1 MIRNLRALSL
11 ALSIALVAA
20 FALAASAHAVGEGRV
35 IGTVTDDQGAPLP
48 GVKVL
53 FTRPGTD
60 YKQEKTSDAKGK
72 FTLLVLDAT
81 QEYLL
86 HLEKEG
92 YQPYEETVKPKPQ
105 DTLRIG
111 YQLGKLAPAA
121 AGPSE
126 EQIKELE
133 GKNQAVA
140 SFNEGVNLLHSNDLK
155 GAAEKF
161 EAATQSDANLA
172 PAFGA
177 LAEVYIELG
186 KNAEALAAADR
197 YLVLEPGNVRGIKAR
212 FDALK
217 ALGDK
222 AKLDESLEA
231 LIAVEKSRETAIR
244 IYNLGA
250 ESSRAGNRDDAIA
263 YLKRTIEV
271 DPTLDQAY
279 TALGQ
284 VYMVKKSYKEAVA
297 ALEPLLARDPQNLE
311 ALTIRFEALKAAGD
325 KEGAKAAEAA
335 MKTAQASQSP
345 ETLYK
350 QGVAQYNSNN
360 LVSAIETL
368 EKAVAADPKHAKAHY
383 MLGLAY
389 SGSDSA
395 KAKDHLQKFLE
406 LAPNDPDAAAAKEML
421 TYMK

>member
-11 ALSIALVAA
+11 ALLAAL
-20 FALAASAHAVGEGRV
+20 ALAAAAHAVGEGRI
-35 IGTVTDDQGAPLP
+35 IGMVTDDQGAPLP
-48 GVKVL
+48 GVKIT
-53 FTRPGTD
+53 FTRKGTD
-60 YKQEKTSDAKGK
+60 IKQEKTSDAKGK
-72 FTLLVLDAT
+72 FTILVLDAT
-81 QEYLL
+81 QEYTI

-92 YQPYEETVKPKPQ
+92 YQPYEEALKPKAE
-105 DTLRIG
+105 DTLRIS

-121 AGPSE
+121 AGPSD
-126 EQIKELE
+126 EQVKELE

-140 SFNEGVNLLHSNDLK
+140 SFNEGVNLLRSNDLA
-155 GAAEKF
+155 GAAVKF
-161 EAATQSDANLA
+161 EAATQSDNTLA
-172 PAFGA
+172 PAYGA
-177 LAEVYIELG
+177 LAEVYAELG

-197 YLVLEPGNVRGIKAR
+197 LLQLEPGSVRGLKVR

-217 ALGDK
+217 ALGEKDK
-222 AKLDESLEA
+222 MNEALEA
-231 LIAVEKSRETAIR
+231 LAAVEKSRDTAIR

-250 ESSRAGNRDDAIA
+250 EASRTGDRDAAIA

-345 ETLYK
+345 EALFK

-360 LVSAIETL
+360 LPGAIETL
-368 EKAVAADPKHAKAHY
+368 ERAVGADPKHAKAHY

-389 SGSDSA
+389 SGSDPA
-395 KAKDHLQKFLE
+395 KAKEHLQKFLE
-406 LAPNDPDAAAAKEML
+406 LAPNDPDAATAREML
-421 TYMK
+421 TYIK

>member
-1 MIRNLRALSL
+1 MIRNLRVPSRALSF
-11 ALSIALVAA
+11 ALLAA

-35 IGTVTDDQGAPLP
+35 IGNVTDDKGAPLA

-60 YKQEKTSDAKGK
+60 YKQEKTTDDKGK

-81 QEYLL
+81 QEYTL
-86 HLEKEG
+86 HLEKDG

-105 DTLRIG
+105 DTLRVS

-126 EQIKELE
+126 AQVKELE

-140 SFNEGVNLLHSNDLK
+140 SFNEGVNLLRSNDLA
-155 GAAEKF
+155 GAAAKF
-161 EAATQSDANLA
+161 EAATQSDASLA

-177 LAEVYIELG
+177 LAEIYAELG

-197 YLVLEPGNVRGIKAR
+197 FLELEPGNVRGLKVR
-212 FDALK
+212 FDAYKAMGDAAKTEEALK
-217 ALGDK
+217 AL
-222 AKLDESLEA
+222 A
-231 LIAVEKSRETAIR
+231 AVDKSRDTAIR
-244 IYNLGA
+244 AYNLGA
-250 ESSRAGNRDDAIA
+250 EASRTGNRDAAIA
-263 YLKRTIEV
+263 YLKQTLEI

-284 VYMVKKSYKEAVA
+284 VYMVKKSYKEAVE
-297 ALEPLLARDPQNLE
+297 ALAPLLARDPANLE
-311 ALTIRFEALKAAGD
+311 ALTIRYEALKAAGD

-345 ETLYK
+345 EALFK

-360 LVSAIETL
+360 LAGAIETL
-368 EKAVAADPKHAKAHY
+368 ERAVSVDPKRAKAHY

-389 SGSDSA
+389 AGSDAA
-395 KAKDHLQKFLE
+395 KSKEHLQKFLE
-406 LAPNDPDAAAAKEML
+406 LAPNDPDAASAKEML
-421 TYMK
+421 GYMK

>member
-11 ALSIALVAA
+11 ALLAA

-35 IGTVTDDQGAPLP
+35 IGTVTDDKGAPLG
-48 GVKVL
+48 GVKVS

-60 YKQEKTSDAKGK
+60 YKQEKTTDDKGK
-72 FTLLVLDAT
+72 FSLLVLDAT
-81 QEYLL
+81 QEYTIRLD
-86 HLEKEG
+86 KEG
-92 YQPYEETVKPKPQ
+92 YQSYEEVLKPKAQ
-105 DTLRIG
+105 DTMRIS
-111 YQLGKLAPAA
+111 YQLGKLVPVA
-121 AGPSE
+121 AGPSSE
-126 EQIKELE
+126 EVKELE
-133 GKNQAVA
+133 GKNQAVTD
-140 SFNEGVNLLHSNDLK
+140 FNEGVNLLRSNDLK
-155 GAAEKF
+155 SAAAKF
-161 EAATQSDANLA
+161 EAATQGDPKLA
-172 PAFGA
+172 PAYGA
-177 LAEVYIELG
+177 LADIYAELG

-197 YLVLEPGNVRGIKAR
+197 FLELEPGNVRGLRVR

-217 ALGDK
+217 AMGDK
-222 AKLDESLEA
+222 AKTDQALDA
-231 LIAVEKSRETAIR
+231 LAAVDKSRETAVR

-250 ESSRAGNRDDAIA
+250 ESSRSGDRDGAIA
-263 YLKRTIEV
+263 YLKKAIEV

-279 TALGQ
+279 SALGQ

-297 ALEPLLARDPQNLE
+297 SLEPLLARDPQNLE

-368 EKAVAADPKHAKAHY
+368 ERAVSVDPKHAKAHY

-389 SGSDSA
+389 AGSDTA

>member
-11 ALSIALVAA
+11 ALLAA
-20 FALAASAHAVGEGRV
+20 FALAASAHAVGEGRI
-35 IGTVTDDQGAPLP
+35 IGTVTDDQGAPLA
-48 GVKVL
+48 GVKVT

-72 FTLLVLDAT
+72 FTILVLDAT
-81 QEYLL
+81 QEYTIRLD
-86 HLEKEG
+86 KEG
-92 YQPYEETVKPKPQ
+92 YQPYEEVLKPKAQ
-105 DTLRIG
+105 DTLRIA
-111 YQLGKLAPAA
+111 YQLGKLAPA
-121 AGPSE
+121 GPSD
-126 EQIKELE
+126 EQIKEME
-133 GKNQAVA
+133 GKNQAIA
-140 SFNEGVNLLHSNDLK
+140 AFNEGVNLLRSNDLN
-155 GAAEKF
+155 GAATKF
-161 EAATQSDANLA
+161 EAATQADANLA
-172 PAFGA
+172 PAYGA
-177 LAEVYIELG
+177 LAEIYVELG

-197 YLVLEPGNVRGIKAR
+197 YLELEPGNLRGLKVR
-212 FDALK
+212 FDANK

-222 AKLDESLEA
+222 AKTDQALEA
-231 LIAVEKSRETAIR
+231 LIAADRSRETAVR

-250 ESSRAGNRDDAIA
+250 ESSRAGNRDDAVA
-263 YLKRTIEV
+263 YLKRAIEV

-284 VYMVKKSYKEAVA
+284 VYMVKKSYKDAVA

-345 ETLYK
+345 EALFK

-360 LVSAIETL
+360 LPSAIETL
-368 EKAVAADPKHAKAHY
+368 ERAVAADPKHAKSHY

-389 SGSDSA
+389 AGSDAA
-395 KAKDHLQKFLE
+395 KAKEHLQKFLE

-421 TYMK
+421 GYMK

>member
-1 MIRNLRALSL
+1 MIRNLRVPSRALSL
-11 ALSIALVAA
+11 ALLAA
-20 FALAASAHAVGEGRV
+20 FALAASAHAVGEGRI
-35 IGTVTDDQGAPLP
+35 IGTVTDDQSAPLP
-48 GVKVL
+48 GVKVT

-81 QEYLL
+81 QEYTIR
-86 HLEKEG
+86 LEKEG
-92 YQPYEETVKPKPQ
+92 YQPYEEVLKPKPQ
-105 DTLRIG
+105 DTLRIS
-111 YQLGKLAPAA
+111 YQLGKLVP
-121 AGPSE
+121 AGPSDA
-126 EQIKELE
+126 QLKELE

-140 SFNEGVNLLHSNDLK
+140 SFNEGVTLLRSNDLA
-155 GAAEKF
+155 GAAAKF
-161 EAATQSDANLA
+161 EAATQSDASLA

-177 LAEVYIELG
+177 LAEVYVELG

-197 YLVLEPGNVRGIKAR
+197 YLQLEPGNVRGLKVQ
-212 FDALK
+212 FDAYKAMGDTAKTDEVLK
-217 ALGDK
+217 AL
-222 AKLDESLEA
+222 A
-231 LIAVEKSRETAIR
+231 AVDKSRDTAIR
-244 IYNLGA
+244 AYNLGA
-250 ESSRAGNRDDAIA
+250 EASRSGNRDAAIA
-263 YLKRTIEV
+263 YLKQTLEI

-297 ALEPLLARDPQNLE
+297 ALEPLLARDPVNLE
-311 ALTIRFEALKAAGD
+311 ALTIRYEALKAAGD

-345 ETLYK
+345 EALFK

-360 LVSAIETL
+360 LASAIETL
-368 EKAVAADPKHAKAHY
+368 ERAVSVDPRHAKAHY

-389 SGSDSA
+389 TGSDPA
-395 KAKDHLQKFLE
+395 KAKEHLQKFLE

-421 TYMK
+421 GYMK

>member
-11 ALSIALVAA
+11 ALLAA
-20 FALAASAHAVGEGRV
+20 IALAASAHAVGEGRI
-35 IGTVTDDQGAPLP
+35 IGTVTDDQNAPLA
-48 GVKVL
+48 GVKVT

-72 FTLLVLDAT
+72 FTILVLDAT
-81 QEYLL
+81 QEYTLRL
-86 HLEKEG
+86 DKEG
-92 YQPYEETVKPKPQ
+92 YQSYEEVVKPKPQ
-105 DTLRIG
+105 DTLRIS
-111 YQLGKLAPAA
+111 YQLGKLAPVA
-121 AGPSE
+121 AGPSSE
-126 EQIKELE
+126 ELKELE
-133 GKNQAVA
+133 GKNAAIA
-140 SFNEGVNLLHSNDLK
+140 SFNEGVNALRSNDLPT
-155 GAAEKF
+155 AAARF

-197 YLVLEPGNVRGIKAR
+197 YLELEPGNVRGLKVR

-217 ALGDK
+217 TLGDK
-222 AKLDESLEA
+222 AKTDQALEA
-231 LIAVEKSRETAIR
+231 LIALEKGRENAVR
-244 IYNLGA
+244 VYNLGA

-263 YLKRTIEV
+263 YLKRAIEV

-368 EKAVAADPKHAKAHY
+368 ERAVAADPRHAKAHY

-389 SGSDSA
+389 AGSDTA

-406 LAPNDPDAAAAKEML
+406 LAPNDPDAAAAREML

>member
-11 ALSIALVAA
+11 ALLAA
-20 FALAASAHAVGEGRV
+20 IALAASAHAVGEGRI
-35 IGTVTDDQGAPLP
+35 IGTITDDQNAPLP
-48 GVKVL
+48 GVKVT

-81 QEYLL
+81 QEYTIR
-86 HLEKEG
+86 LEKEG
-92 YQPYEETVKPKPQ
+92 YQPYEEVLKPKAQ
-105 DTLRIG
+105 DTLRIS
-111 YQLGKLAPAA
+111 YQLGKLAPVA
-121 AGPSE
+121 AGPSSE
-126 EQIKELE
+126 ELKELE
-133 GKNQAVA
+133 GKNAA
-140 SFNEGVNLLHSNDLK
+140 IAAFNEGVNALRSNDLPT
-155 GAAEKF
+155 AAARF
-161 EAATQSDANLA
+161 EAASQSDTNLA

-177 LAEVYIELG
+177 LAEVYVELG

-197 YLVLEPGNVRGIKAR
+197 FLELEPGNVRGLKVR

-217 ALGDK
+217 TMGDK
-222 AKLDESLEA
+222 AKTDEALEA
-231 LIAVEKSRETAIR
+231 LIALEKSRENAIR
-244 IYNLGA
+244 VYNLGA
-250 ESSRAGNRDDAIA
+250 ESSRTGKRDDAIG
-263 YLKRTIEV
+263 YLKRAIEV

-325 KEGAKAAEAA
+325 KAGAKAAEAA
-335 MKTAQASQSP
+335 MKTAQASQTP

-368 EKAVAADPKHAKAHY
+368 ERAVSVDPKHAKAHY

-389 SGSDSA
+389 AGSDTA

-406 LAPNDPDAAAAKEML
+406 LAPNDPDAAAAREML

>member
-1 MIRNLRALSL
+1 MIRNLRVPSRALSL
-11 ALSIALVAA
+11 ALLAA

-35 IGTVTDDQGAPLP
+35 IGTVTDDQGAPLA
-48 GVKVL
+48 GVKVT

-72 FTLLVLDAT
+72 FTILVLDAT
-81 QEYLL
+81 QEYTI

-92 YQPYEETVKPKPQ
+92 YQPYEEVLKPKPE
-105 DTLRIG
+105 DTLRVN
-111 YQLGKLAPAA
+111 YQLGKLAPA
-121 AGPSE
+121 GPSD
-126 EQIKELE
+126 EQLKELE

-140 SFNEGVNLLHSNDLK
+140 SFNEGVNLLRSNDLA
-155 GAAEKF
+155 GAAAKF
-161 EAATQSDANLA
+161 EAATQSDNNLA
-172 PAFGA
+172 PAYGA
-177 LAEVYIELG
+177 LAEVYAELG

-197 YLVLEPGNVRGIKAR
+197 YLQLEPGSVRGLKVR

-217 ALGDK
+217 AMGDK
-222 AKLDESLEA
+222 AKMNEA
-231 LIAVEKSRETAIR
+231 LAALAVADKSRDTAIR

-250 ESSRAGNRDDAIA
+250 EASRTGNRDEAIA
-263 YLKRTIEV
+263 YLKQTLEV

-284 VYMVKKSYKEAVA
+284 VYMVKKSYKEALA

-389 SGSDSA
+389 SGSDGA
-395 KAKDHLQKFLE
+395 KAKEHLQKFLE
-406 LAPNDPDAAAAKEML
+406 LAPNDPDAATAKEML
-421 TYMK
+421 TYIK

>member
-1 MIRNLRALSL
+1 MIRKLRALSFALL
-11 ALSIALVAA
+11 AAL
-20 FALAASAHAVGEGRV
+20 ALAASAHAVGEGRI
-35 IGTVTDDQGAPLP
+35 IGTITDDQGAPLP
-48 GVKVL
+48 GVKVT

-72 FTLLVLDAT
+72 FTILVLDAT
-81 QEYLL
+81 QEYTIRLD
-86 HLEKEG
+86 KEG
-92 YQPYEETVKPKPQ
+92 YQPYEEVLKPKAQ
-105 DTLRIG
+105 DTLRIS
-111 YQLGKLAPAA
+111 YQLGKLAPVA
-121 AGPSE
+121 AGPSSE
-126 EQIKELE
+126 ELKELE
-133 GKNQAVA
+133 GKNQAIA
-140 SFNEGVNLLHSNDLK
+140 SFNEGVNALRSNDLNT
-155 GAAEKF
+155 AAAKF
-161 EAATQSDANLA
+161 EAATQSDASLA

-177 LAEVYIELG
+177 LAEVYVELG

-197 YLVLEPGNVRGIKAR
+197 YLELEPGNVRGLKVR

-217 ALGDK
+217 TLGDK
-222 AKLDESLEA
+222 ARTDQALEA
-231 LIAVEKSRETAIR
+231 LIAVEKSRENAIR

-250 ESSRAGNRDDAIA
+250 ESSRTGKRDDAIV
-263 YLKRTIEV
+263 YLKRAIEV
-271 DPTLDQAY
+271 DPTLDQAF

-345 ETLYK
+345 EALYK

-360 LVSAIETL
+360 LASAIETL
-368 EKAVAADPKHAKAHY
+368 ERAVSVDPKHAKAHY

-389 SGSDSA
+389 AGSDAA
-395 KAKDHLQKFLE
+395 KAKEHLQKFLE

-421 TYMK
+421 GYMK

>member
-11 ALSIALVAA
+11 ALLAA
-20 FALAASAHAVGEGRV
+20 FVLAAAAHAVGEGRV
-35 IGTVTDDQGAPLP
+35 IGTITDDQGAPLP

-53 FTRPGTD
+53 FSRPGTD
-60 YKQEKTSDAKGK
+60 YKQEKTSDDKGK
-72 FTLLVLDAT
+72 FTILVLDAT
-81 QEYLL
+81 QEYTI

-92 YQPYEETVKPKPQ
+92 YQPYEEVLKPKAQ
-105 DTLRIG
+105 DTLRIS

-121 AGPSE
+121 AGPNAD
-126 EQIKELE
+126 QVKELE

-140 SFNEGVNLLHSNDLK
+140 DFNEGVTALRSNDLNT
-155 GAAEKF
+155 AAAKF
-161 EAATQSDANLA
+161 EAATQSDASLA

-177 LAEVYIELG
+177 LAEVYAELG

-197 YLVLEPGNVRGIKAR
+197 FLQLDPGNVRGLKVR

-222 AKLDESLEA
+222 AKTDEALEA
-231 LIAVEKSRETAIR
+231 IIAVEKSRETAIR

-263 YLKRTIEV
+263 YLKRAIEV

-279 TALGQ
+279 TAIGQ
-284 VYMVKKSYKEAVA
+284 VYMVKKSFKEAVA

-311 ALTIRFEALKAAGD
+311 ALTIRYEALKAAGD

-360 LVSAIETL
+360 LPSAIETL

-389 SGSDSA
+389 AGSDPA

-406 LAPNDPDAAAAKEML
+406 LAPNDPDAATAKEML
-421 TYMK
+421 TYIK

>member
-11 ALSIALVAA
+11 ALLAAL
-20 FALAASAHAVGEGRV
+20 ALAASAHAVGEGRI
-35 IGTVTDDQGAPLP
+35 IGTVTDDQGAPLA
-48 GVKVL
+48 GVKVT

-72 FTLLVLDAT
+72 FTILVLDAT
-81 QEYLL
+81 QEYTIRLD
-86 HLEKEG
+86 KEG
-92 YQPYEETVKPKPQ
+92 YQPYEEVLKPKAQ
-105 DTLRIG
+105 DTLRIA
-111 YQLGKLAPAA
+111 YQLGKLAPA
-121 AGPSE
+121 GPSD
-126 EQIKELE
+126 EQIKEME
-133 GKNQAVA
+133 GKNQAIA
-140 SFNEGVNLLHSNDLK
+140 AFNEGVNLLRSNDLN
-155 GAAEKF
+155 GAAAKF
-161 EAATQSDANLA
+161 EAATQADANLA
-172 PAFGA
+172 PAYGA
-177 LAEVYIELG
+177 LAEIYVELG
-186 KNAEALAAADR
+186 RNAEALAAADR
-197 YLVLEPGNVRGIKAR
+197 YLELEPGNLRGLKVR
-212 FDALK
+212 FDANK

-222 AKLDESLEA
+222 AKTDQALEA
-231 LIAVEKSRETAIR
+231 LIAADRSRETAVR

-250 ESSRAGNRDDAIA
+250 ESSRAGNRDDAVA
-263 YLKRTIEV
+263 YLKRAIEV

-284 VYMVKKSYKEAVA
+284 VYMVKKSYKDAVA

-360 LVSAIETL
+360 LPSAIETL

-389 SGSDSA
+389 AGSDAA

-421 TYMK
+421 GYMK

>member
-1 MIRNLRALSL
+1 MIRNLRVPSRALSL
-11 ALSIALVAA
+11 AFLAA

-35 IGTVTDDQGAPLP
+35 IGTVTDDQGAPLA
-48 GVKVL
+48 GVKVT

-81 QEYLL
+81 QEYTL

-92 YQPYEETVKPKPQ
+92 YQPYEEVVKPKPQ
-105 DTLRIG
+105 DTLRIS
-111 YQLGKLAPAA
+111 YQLGKLAPA
-121 AGPSE
+121 GPSD
-126 EQIKELE
+126 EQVKELE
-133 GKNQAVA
+133 GKNQAIA
-140 SFNEGVNLLHSNDLK
+140 DFNEGVNLLRSNDLN
-155 GAAEKF
+155 GAAAKF
-161 EAATQSDANLA
+161 EAATQGDANLA

-177 LAEVYIELG
+177 LAEVYAELG

-197 YLVLEPGNVRGIKAR
+197 YLTLEPGNVRGLKVR

-217 ALGDK
+217 AMGDK
-222 AKLDESLEA
+222 AKTDEA
-231 LIAVEKSRETAIR
+231 LAALAAVDKSRETAIR
-244 IYNLGA
+244 AYNLGA
-250 ESSRAGNRDDAIA
+250 EASRSGNRDAAVA
-263 YLKRTIEV
+263 YLKQTLEI

-284 VYMVKKSYKEAVA
+284 VYMVKKSYKEAIA
-297 ALEPLLARDPQNLE
+297 ALEPLLARDPANLE
-311 ALTIRFEALKAAGD
+311 ALTIRYEALKAAGD

-360 LVSAIETL
+360 LASAIETL
-368 EKAVAADPKHAKAHY
+368 EKAVAADPRHAKAHY

-389 SGSDSA
+389 AGSDSA
-395 KAKDHLQKFLE
+395 KAKEHLQKFLE
-406 LAPNDPDAAAAKEML
+406 LAPNDPDAASAKEML
-421 TYMK
+421 GYIK